1 MTREQQ
7 PQPAGAIGTWWRRWR
22 AAGQARVARRE
33 AAYRL
38 YVALVGRARSPL
50 YFQHLGVPDIPEG
63 RFEMIALHGA
73 LVLRRLRAEGQP
85 GMALGRELLELMV
98 ADFDVNLRE
107 IGIGD
112 LSVGKYVKRLA
123 RNVNARLAALDRSL
137 DAGDGEAL
145 RAMIARNAYQGGPPP
160 RPDQIAALADHLIAL
175 DAGLKAVP
183 GAALLQGELP
193 SDPPGKAIDPRLE
206 GA

>member
-1 MTREQQ
+1 MTRDQQ
-7 PQPAGAIGTWWRRWR
+7 PRPIGAIGTWWRRLR
-22 AAGQARVARRE
+22 AAGDARAARRE
-33 AAYRL
+33 AAHRL
-38 YVALVGRARSPL
+38 YVALVGRARAPL
-50 YFQHLGVPDIPEG
+50 YFEHLGVPDIPEG

-73 LVLRRLRAEGQP
+73 RVLRRLRAEGQP

-123 RNVNARLAALDRSL
+123 RNVNARLDALDRSL

-145 RAMIARNAYQGGPPP
+145 RSMIARNVYQGGAAP
-160 RPDQIAALADHLIAL
+160 RPDQIAALADHLIGL
-175 DAGLKAVP
+175 DAGLRSVP
-183 GAALLQGELP
+183 GAALLRGDLP
-193 SDPPGKAIDPRLE
+193 PDPLGKPIDPRKE
-206 GA
+206 GS